1 MRLASPALKTVFR
14 HAQLSIALA
23 ISIGCCLAITGCT
36 GPGFKK
42 NPPEKVESDPI
53 SLREGDVI
61 RITFPGAPN
70 LNTTAAIRRDGKIT
84 LELVGEVTAAGL
96 TPKDLQKE
104 LVRLY
109 SDQLIDKEV
118 YVTIE
123 SSSFPVF
130 VTGAILH
137 PGKIL
142 SNRPISALEAIMEA
156 GGFDYTRANLK
167 SVQVIREVDGQ
178 MHHYTI
184 NLKQVLAGE
193 ETKPFHLKP
202 SDIIYV
208 PERFTWF

>member
-1 MRLASPALKTVFR
+1 MRLALSTLKTVIR
-14 HAQLSIALA
+14 RIQSPLALVLCV
-23 ISIGCCLAITGCT
+23 CCWFAATGCA
-36 GPGFKK
+36 GPKFKK
-42 NPPEKVESDPI
+42 NPPEKMESEPV

-84 LELVGEVTAAGL
+84 LELVGEVTAAGF

-137 PGKIL
+137 PGKVL
-142 SNRPISALEAIMEA
+142 SNRPLSALEAIMEA

-167 SVQVIREVDGQ
+167 AVQVIREVDGQ
-178 MHHYTI
+178 MRHYTI

-193 ETKPFHLKP
+193 ESKPFYLKP
-202 SDIIYV
+202 SDIVYV